1 MWHPEVLP
9 VDWAAVAVTLEEL
22 GLLQDACLAGDT
34 GLALRLGHRASAG
47 LDMLVPAPFSGA
59 DWQERLT
66 GVPNLRD
73 VAVGPNILRA
83 DVRGIKVSV
92 VHDTTP
98 LLFPTD
104 PLGSLQVADVRD
116 IACMKIAAIAAGGI
130 RLDFV
135 DLHAATAQ
143 VDLGTLLDLFFRK
156 YADTRY
162 SRADILRALTHFAGA
177 EAEPMPEMR
186 LPTTWSDVRGYFERT
201 IPTLAR
207 PE

>member
-9 VDWAAVAVTLEEL
+9 VDWAAVAVALEEL
-22 GLLQDACLAGDT
+22 GLIQDAYLAGDT
-34 GLALRLGHRASAG
+34 GLALRLGHRVSAS
-47 LDMLVPAPFSGA
+47 LDMLVSAPFSG
-59 DWQERLT
+59 DEMHERLK
-66 GVPNLRD
+66 GVPSLRD

-83 DVRGIKVSV
+83 DVRGIKVSM
-92 VHDTTP
+92 VHDPTP

-104 PLGSLQVADVRD
+104 PLGSLQVADARD
-116 IACMKIAAIAAGGI
+116 IACMKIAAIAAGGT

-135 DLHAATAQ
+135 DLHAATAH

-162 SRADILRALTHFAGA
+162 SRADILRALTHVTEA
-177 EAEPMPEMR
+177 EAGPMPDMR
-186 LPTTWSDVRGYFERT
+186 LPVTWTDVRGYFERT
-201 IPTLAR
+201 IPTLVR